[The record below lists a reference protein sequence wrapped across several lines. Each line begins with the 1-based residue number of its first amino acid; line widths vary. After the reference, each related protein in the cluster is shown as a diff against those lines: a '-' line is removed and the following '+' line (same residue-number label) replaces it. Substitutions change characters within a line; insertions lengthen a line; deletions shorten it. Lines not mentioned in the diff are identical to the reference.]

1 MYMLVFV
8 LGSVTAQFSVYAN
21 SHAVVIELPGI
32 LVRGVLSTNAFLG
45 VRFWFT
51 LCKVLKRGLLEQENI
66 YEYIC
71 IYMCVCIYIYTYI
84 HIYIYIYTYIYICST
99 GTQQRSPW
107 VHGDGV
113 PGHLEH
119 D

>member
-71 IYMCVCIYIYTYI
+71 IYMCVYIYIYI
-84 HIYIYIYTYIYICST
+84 HTYIYTYIYIYTYMYMLNRYST
-99 GTQQRSPW
+99 EVSLGAWRRRSRAL
-107 VHGDGV
+107 GA
-113 PGHLEH
+113 
-119 D
+119 